1 MNNNVPV
8 TVTSDEMNTSEPK
21 PDFQR
26 PYIGGDRACLDA
38 EIKRIEH
45 LLLTRTR
52 FDNWSVSTVDAA
64 RRSSAESELSVHG
77 PVGE

>member
-1 MNNNVPV
+1 MNNNIRV
-8 TVTSDEMNTSEPK
+8 TVTPDEMNTSEPK
-21 PDFQR
+21 PHFQR
-26 PYIGGDRACLDA
+26 PYIGGDRASLNA
-38 EIKRIEH
+38 EIKRLES

-64 RRSSAESELSVHG
+64 CRSSAESELSVHG